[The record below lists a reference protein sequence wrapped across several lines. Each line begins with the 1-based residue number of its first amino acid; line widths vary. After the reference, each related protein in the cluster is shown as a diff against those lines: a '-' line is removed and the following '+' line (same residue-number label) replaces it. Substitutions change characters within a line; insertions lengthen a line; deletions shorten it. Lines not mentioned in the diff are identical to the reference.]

1 MSKITKSTIKSFI
14 KKNFDNLYIK
24 VKSEFSGM
32 TDCVEAVQDDFH
44 KVMKDDRIH
53 NTFGIAGAW
62 FVDGSGRNFFREY
75 NDNGFKGYEV
85 SNCCGRFVLA
95 VAA

>member
-1 MSKITKSTIKSFI
+1 MNKITRTTIKSFI

-24 VKSEFSGM
+24 TKTSFDGM

-44 KVMKDDRIH
+44 KIIKEDY
-53 NTFGIAGAW
+53 NEYTLGIVGAW
-62 FVDGSGRNFFREY
+62 FVGQSRDYFREY
-75 NDNGFKGYEV
+75 NDGNFKGYEV
-85 SNCCGRFVLA
+85 SNCCGRFILA